1 MTLKRYIKPDAS
13 GWEDMLP
20 QMLCDSLTSTDID
33 DFTDS
38 EEINW

>member
-1 MTLKRYIKPDAS
+1 MDKSRYIKPDAS
-13 GWEDMLP
+13 GWEALLP
-20 QMLCDSLTSTDID
+20 EMLCDSLVGTDID